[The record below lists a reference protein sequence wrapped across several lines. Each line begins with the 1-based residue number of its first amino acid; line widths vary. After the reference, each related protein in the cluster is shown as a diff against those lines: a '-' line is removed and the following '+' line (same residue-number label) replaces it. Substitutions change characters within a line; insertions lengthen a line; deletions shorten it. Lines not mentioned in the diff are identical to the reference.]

1 MTNKS
6 ERIYGRIPVLE
17 CLRAGRRAPRRLF
30 LLRSAN
36 GLEEIERAAGH
47 VPVETTS
54 RDVLDKMARGGLHQ
68 GVVLEV
74 GALAVLEVEDCIARL
89 PPGDALVVLLDSVE
103 DPHNL
108 GAIARS
114 AAALGASA
122 IIFPKD
128 RSAPISPTAVKTAAG
143 AMEYLDLVEVTNL
156 ARAMEKLQA
165 AGFWITGLEA
175 DGDKMI
181 WEANLTGRTALVI
194 GSEGKGMRRLIREK
208 CDFLVRIPIDGPI
221 TSLNA
226 SVSAAIALA
235 EAARQRAV
243 KAAPKKA

>member
-1 MTNKS
+1 MAGKT

-17 CLRAGRRAPRRLF
+17 CLRARRRAPRRLF
-30 LLRSAN
+30 LLHSAK
-36 GLEEIERAAGH
+36 GLDEIEAAAGH
-47 VPVETTS
+47 TPVEETT
-54 RDVLDKMARGGLHQ
+54 RDVLDKLAQGGVHQ

-74 GALAVLEVEDCIARL
+74 GPLPVYEVEDCIDRL
-89 PPGDALVVLLDSVE
+89 PEGDALVVLLDSVE

-114 AAALGASA
+114 AVALGANA
-122 IIFPKD
+122 LVFTRD
-128 RSAPISPTAVKTAAG
+128 RSAPLSPTAVKTAAG

-156 ARAMEKLQA
+156 ARAMEKLQD

-175 DGDKMI
+175 DGDKLI
-181 WEANLTGRTALVI
+181 WEADLTGRTALVI
-194 GSEGKGMRRLIREK
+194 GSEGKGMRRLIKEK
-208 CDFLVRIPIDGPI
+208 CDFLTRIPITGPI

-235 EAARQRAV
+235 EVARQRAL
-243 KAAPKKA
+243 KTN